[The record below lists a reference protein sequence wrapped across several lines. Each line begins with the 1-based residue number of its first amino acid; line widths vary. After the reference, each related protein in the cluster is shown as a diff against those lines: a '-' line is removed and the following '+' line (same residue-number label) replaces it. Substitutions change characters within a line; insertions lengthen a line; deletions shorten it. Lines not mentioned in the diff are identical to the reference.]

1 MPVLNDAARQVITGG
16 NLAHIVT
23 LRRGRHAERGCIWTG
38 MDGDEIVSAHLGDQR
53 KLRNVRRDPRVVV
66 SYQSPTRNAQ
76 DVDEHLV
83 VYGTGRVQE
92 GGGAKL
98 LQELAHVYFGDD
110 RRFPDTDTPPDGY
123 VLRITPRAGDGLGAL
138 EGLTA
143 SAGQQ
148 RPAERRRGCSTAAC
162 PS

>member
-23 LRRGRHAERGCIWTG
+23 LNEDGSPNVVCIWTG
-38 MDGDEIVSAHLGDQR
+38 MDGDEIVSAHLSDQR

-66 SYQSPTRNAQ
+66 SFQSPTRNAQ

-98 LQELAHVYFGDD
+98 LQALAHVYFGDE
-110 RRFPDTDTPPDGY
+110 RRFPDTDTPPAGY
-123 VLRITPRAGDGLGAL
+123 VLRITP
-138 EGLTA
+138 
-143 SAGQQ
+143 
-148 RPAERRRGCSTAAC
+148 ERVTGWG
-162 PS
+162 PWQD

>member
-1 MPVLNDAARQVITGG
+1 VPVLNDAARQVITGG

-23 LRRGRHAERGCIWTG
+23 LDADGTPNVVCIWTG
-38 MDGDEIVSAHLGDQR
+38 LDGDEIVSAHLGDQR
-53 KLRNVRRDPRVVV
+53 KLKNVRRDPRVVV

-123 VLRITPRAGDGLGAL
+123 VLRITP
-138 EGLTA
+138 
-143 SAGQQ
+143 
-148 RPAERRRGCSTAAC
+148 ERVTGWG
-162 PS
+162 PWKD